1 MRGHVDGLAS
11 PHDLGP
17 SLPALYLDDSFAQ
30 RFISAFDDVLAP
42 IHSSLDCLPAYLD
55 PWLAPEDF
63 VDWLSVWV
71 GAVIDGTW
79 DTERRRASVAH
90 AAELYR
96 LRGTSRGLAAQ
107 IELITGGA
115 VEIVENGASA
125 WSFNPAEPMPGSP
138 EPSLVVRVT
147 VDDPSSVDIGR
158 LDLLVAEAK
167 PAHVPH
173 TIEVNGA
180 RGGTGTD
187 GRGRAPRAAA
197 EGRTPVRP
205 AGGDGADAPAVGGD
219 DAAGQATAGDG
230 SAGQATAGDGSGE
243 AARDSEPETG

>member
-17 SLPALYLDDSFAQ
+17 TLPALYLDDLFAQ

-42 IHSSLDCLPAYLD
+42 IYSSLDCLPAYLD

-96 LRGTSRGLAAQ
+96 LARHLARARGADRADHRRRGGDRRERRIGLELQSGRADARLA
-107 IELITGGA
+107 GA
-115 VEIVENGASA
+115 VA
-125 WSFNPAEPMPGSP
+125 
-138 EPSLVVRVT
+138 LVRVT

-167 PAHVPH
+167 PAHVPRH
-173 TIEVNGA
+173 HRVEWRARRDRDGRTRPGTT
-180 RGGTGTD
+180 RGGPGQD
-187 GRGRAPRAAA
+187 PRAAS
-197 EGRTPVRP
+197 RR
-205 AGGDGADAPAVGGD
+205 
-219 DAAGQATAGDG
+219 
-230 SAGQATAGDGSGE
+230 
-243 AARDSEPETG
+243 

>member
-115 VEIVENGASA
+115 VEIVENGASCLELQSRRA
-125 WSFNPAEPMPGSP
+125 DA
-138 EPSLVVRVT
+138 
-147 VDDPSSVDIGR
+147 R
-158 LDLLVAEAK
+158 LAGAVAR
-167 PAHVPH
+167 
-173 TIEVNGA
+173 GA
-180 RGGTGTD
+180 RD
-187 GRGRAPRAAA
+187 RRRSL
-197 EGRTPVRP
+197 EHRHRP
-205 AGGDGADAPAVGGD
+205 
-219 DAAGQATAGDG
+219 T
-230 SAGQATAGDGSGE
+230 
-243 AARDSEPETG
+243 